1 MKGASTCPLRAI
13 KMETPIPITI
23 PLSYDTY
30 SSLCSQGLLDS
41 YLCETTC
48 PKYPHDCSSQDPPI
62 ALELTNSTVD
72 RTAFILEKDD
82 YGIDTVVEGKVKIAL
97 VRCPI
102 CKSRYRVLPAD
113 ILPYKLYTLP
123 VIELALSLY
132 NRGELSLR
140 QVTWVQLY
148 GERTPEHTTL
158 HGWTEGLGAWCL
170 GRTVGEV
177 AFSVPA
183 TRILA
188 ELEIRFSQVKSLH
201 SIPVWINPQRYR
213 SQGRRQRLQACK
225 RFEIISTML
234 EVKNTCK
241 FVALNRLIVS
251 WGNSFGLGFATGIC
265 CTAIE
270 HIVLSDMRAWLK
282 IATKEQL
289 PCPIHGRSPPGD
301 SK

>member
-213 SQGRRQRLQACK
+213 SQGRLERLQACK

-241 FVALNRLIVS
+241 FVELNRLIVS